1 MGRIVF
7 FEPDAGGQPSTACA
21 AYQAA
26 FPAFEGLIDSASVA
40 NQIREIAK
48 SSSVEAVVFNWDQS
62 QWPYLH
68 LEEYWQD
75 PALSAIPIVILCE
88 SIKPAD
94 RAFLAEYGC
103 DSVVVHDGDSKEGAK
118 LLREALIREN
128 NEKLPASRVKSKA
141 RRFFHMLHAGNF
153 TEAEQYL
160 DGHADSFCTAAER
173 EFYLALVYKTQKE
186 FERAVE
192 HLSKGIKGSKGQET
206 LAAKFLHLIG
216 NIALKRRSYEQ
227 AVKFLDAANKVS
239 PLNLRR
245 RFLLGQCYLE
255 MNELGKALVE
265 YFHIYK
271 ICPVYPGIHVRMAE
285 MIYGRADSPEAMQ
298 KIGPLLP
305 YIPDREL
312 VNLYRRMLDT
322 NQTTYIRQF
331 LDLVI
336 REFSLRANRCIDD
349 GDFYAALKPYKH
361 IERIIDASDED
372 RQMLLSYCY
381 ARVYFRASDFDAAS
395 EHLTR
400 AMSLAKSPVK
410 KHLDLK
416 EMIDKARDAASK
428 TPA

>member
-7 FEPDAGGQPSTACA
+7 FEPDAGGQPSTVCA

-26 FPAFEGLIDSASVA
+26 FPAFEGLVDSASFPD
-40 NQIREIAK
+40 QIREIAQK
-48 SSSVEAVVFNWDQS
+48 APVEAVVFNWAQS

-75 PALSAIPIVILCE
+75 PILSSIPIVMLCE

-103 DSVVVHDGDSKEGAK
+103 DNVVVHAGEAEVSVK
-118 LLREALIREN
+118 LLREALIRET
-128 NEKLPASRVKSKA
+128 NEKLPAARVKSKA

-153 TEAEQYL
+153 TAAEQYL

-173 EFYLALVYKTQKE
+173 DFYRALVYKTQKE

-192 HLSKGIKGSKGQET
+192 HLAKGLKGSKGQET

-216 NIALKRRSYEQ
+216 NIALKRRNYEQ
-227 AVKFLDAANKVS
+227 AVQFLDAANKVS

-245 RFLLGQCYLE
+245 RFLLGQCYIE
-255 MNELGKALVE
+255 MNEVDKALIE

-271 ICPVYPGIHVRMAE
+271 VCPVYPGIHVRMAE
-285 MIYGRADSPEAMQ
+285 LMYGRADSPEATQ
-298 KIGPLLP
+298 KIAPLLP

-322 NQTTYIRQF
+322 KPSTYIRQF
-331 LDLVI
+331 LDLVV

-361 IERIIDASDED
+361 IERIIDDADEE
-372 RQMLLSYCY
+372 RHMLLAYCY

-400 AMSLAKSPVK
+400 AMALAKSPIK

-416 EMIDKARDAASK
+416 ELIDKGRAADLK
-428 TPA
+428 KPA